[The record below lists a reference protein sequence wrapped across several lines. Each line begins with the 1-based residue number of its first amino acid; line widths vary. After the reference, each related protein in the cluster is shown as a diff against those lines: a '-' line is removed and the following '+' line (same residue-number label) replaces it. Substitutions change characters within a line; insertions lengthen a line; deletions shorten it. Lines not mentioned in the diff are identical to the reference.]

1 LVRTVTIEEPRY
13 YGSWKGRVIKTIVI
27 DGIRDWKGLQES
39 TELSPKSLNRAIAEL
54 RHLGI
59 LTQDEDKRYR
69 VSHEVWKEYKSFFGS
84 QESTEEDLKKTAS
97 RANKG
102 IGKIISSIS
111 PAKPKEVSSWV
122 NEWKKV
128 NNLDISIESDHFY
141 LEGGHLDNLSK
152 GLIQNAKKEIL
163 VVNPFVDECS
173 LTNTILDASKNRI
186 KTVLVTRPVA
196 EGDKYRE
203 EKKDYHNEL
212 IQSGIKLTHNRRVH
226 AKLIVVDREIA
237 IISSMNLNVTSS
249 GGSSWEAGIVSM
261 DETVVKSVIDS
272 IMNLLPDHQD

>member
-1 LVRTVTIEEPRY
+1 MAIKEPRY
-13 YGSWKGRVIKTIVI
+13 YGSWKGRVIKAIVI

-54 RHLGI
+54 RQIGI
-59 LTQDEDKRYR
+59 LTQDEDKKYR
-69 VSHEVWKEYKSFFGS
+69 VSREVWKEYKSFFGS
-84 QESTEEDLKKTAS
+84 QESIEEGLMKTTS
-97 RANKG
+97 RGNEG
-102 IGKIISSIS
+102 IGKIVSSIS
-111 PAKPKEVSSWV
+111 QAKPKEVSSWV

-173 LTNTILDASKNRI
+173 LTNTLLDASKNRI
-186 KTVLVTRPVA
+186 KIVLITRPVA

-203 EKKDYHNEL
+203 EKKGYHDEL

-272 IMNLLPDHQD
+272 ILNLLPDHQD

>member
-1 LVRTVTIEEPRY
+1 MAIEEPRY
-13 YGSWKGRVIKTIVI
+13 YGSWKGRVIKTIVT
-27 DGIRDWKGLQES
+27 DGIRDWRGLQES

-54 RHLGI
+54 RQIGI
-59 LTQDEDKRYR
+59 LTREENGRYR
-69 VSHEVWKEYKSFFGS
+69 VSREIWKEYKSFYDS
-84 QESTEEDLKKTAS
+84 QKSIEEDLAKKAS
-97 RANKG
+97 RTIEG

-111 PAKPKEVSSWV
+111 HGKPKEVKSWV

-128 NNLDISIESDHFY
+128 NNLDISIESNHFY

-152 GLIQNAKKEIL
+152 GLIQNAKREIL
-163 VVNPFVDECS
+163 VVNPFVDACS

-186 KTVLVTRPVA
+186 KITLITRPVA

-203 EKKDYHNEL
+203 EKKDYHDEL

-237 IISSMNLNVTSS
+237 VISSMNLNVTSS

-261 DETVVKSVIDS
+261 DETVVKSIIDS
-272 IMNLLPDHQD
+272 IMSLLPDHQN